1 LTAAVTCDVKG
12 TAGYAEEAPELLV
25 RYESFGFEE
34 AHEAVLD
41 LLPAHA
47 GDVLDV
53 GAGTGRDVAHLAAKG
68 NRAVAAEP
76 TAALRE
82 AAAELHPSAAI
93 EWVDDGLPALKT
105 VVGRGTR
112 FDLILMSAV
121 WMHLDEQERSR
132 AMPVIAS
139 LLAPGGTVVM
149 TLRHGPVPTGRRMF
163 AVTGTETVTLAE
175 TSGLETIRNRHAES
189 QRAENRRAS
198 VSWTTLV
205 FRAPSPSDQLLRSGG
220 FGVAVVTGDR

>member
-1 LTAAVTCDVKG
+1 MTCDVKG
-12 TAGYAEEAPELLV
+12 TAGYADETPELLV

-53 GAGTGRDVAHLAAKG
+53 GAGTGRDAAHLAAKG
-68 NRAVAAEP
+68 NRVVAVEP

-105 VVGRGTR
+105 IVGRGTS
-112 FDLILMSAV
+112 FDLIIMSAV
-121 WMHLDEQERSR
+121 WMHLYDQERSR

-149 TLRHGPVPTGRRMF
+149 TLRHGPVPAGRRMF
-163 AVTGTETVTLAE
+163 AVTGTETVALAE

-189 QRAENRRAS
+189 RRAENRRAG

-205 FRAPSPSDQLLRSGG
+205 FRAPSPSD
-220 FGVAVVTGDR
+220 